1 MKTLLN
7 GYLAYIYN
15 CKSHL
20 YQVIYNWLLK
30 SLICS
35 LKQPSILR
43 SINKEAI
50 NEFSWTNVGKEFN
63 TRTPFFYKMLHAGAG
78 EKSELI

>member
-1 MKTLLN
+1 MPRYVNKPFIIIIIIIMMKTLLN

-30 SLICS
+30 SLIIYT
-35 LKQPSILR
+35 KNILLR
-43 SINKEAI
+43 
-50 NEFSWTNVGKEFN
+50 
-63 TRTPFFYKMLHAGAG
+63 
-78 EKSELI
+78 

>member
-1 MKTLLN
+1 MHCLGKALARGSMKSV
-7 GYLAYIYN
+7 AVSAFN
-15 CKSHL
+15 CKGLRPYIEEVAVAEISKECKN
-20 YQVIYNWLLK
+20 IR
-30 SLICS
+30 S

-63 TRTPFFYKMLHAGAG
+63 T
-78 EKSELI
+78 

>member
-1 MKTLLN
+1 MKTLLNGYLAYIYNCKSHLYQIMKTLLN

-30 SLICS
+30 SRIIYT
-35 LKQPSILR
+35 KIILLR
-43 SINKEAI
+43 
-50 NEFSWTNVGKEFN
+50 
-63 TRTPFFYKMLHAGAG
+63 
-78 EKSELI
+78 

>member
-15 CKSHL
+15 FKSHL

-30 SLICS
+30 SLIIYT
-35 LKQPSILR
+35 KIILLR
-43 SINKEAI
+43 
-50 NEFSWTNVGKEFN
+50 
-63 TRTPFFYKMLHAGAG
+63 
-78 EKSELI
+78 

>member
-30 SLICS
+30 SLIIYT
-35 LKQPSILR
+35 KIILLR
-43 SINKEAI
+43 
-50 NEFSWTNVGKEFN
+50 
-63 TRTPFFYKMLHAGAG
+63 
-78 EKSELI
+78 

>member
-30 SLICS
+30 SLIY
-35 LKQPSILR
+35 I
-43 SINKEAI
+43 
-50 NEFSWTNVGKEFN
+50 
-63 TRTPFFYKMLHAGAG
+63 YKITI
-78 EKSELI
+78 KITK

>member
-30 SLICS
+30 SLIIYIQK
-35 LKQPSILR
+35 LYYID
-43 SINKEAI
+43 NKNDNKI
-50 NEFSWTNVGKEFN
+50 YN
-63 TRTPFFYKMLHAGAG
+63 TLFGLQSSSFF
-78 EKSELI
+78 

>member
-20 YQVIYNWLLK
+20 YQVIYNWLK
-30 SLICS
+30 SLIIYIQKLYYS
-35 LKQPSILR
+35 D
-43 SINKEAI
+43 NKMTVQRL
-50 NEFSWTNVGKEFN
+50 NS
-63 TRTPFFYKMLHAGAG
+63 
-78 EKSELI
+78 